1 MTFSPHEDGD
11 NVTFAQRA
19 VRTAETSPG
28 ACQFPVLGR
37 TLANM
42 RKRVRIALAW
52 APFWAMWVLLCLSY
66 PGQSL
71 GSAALAATIAIGA
84 AAVLGVAA
92 WRLTGVVAWPE
103 ELGVRFYGAHLV
115 TGSLFA
121 ALWVL
126 AIVGAEA
133 LRTNHGLIQTFFDWR
148 RVLGWYFLLGVS
160 LYGLITFFSYTVRTG
175 GKLREQQRLASE
187 ARLAALRQQLNPHFL
202 FNALHSLSV
211 LVRRNQGA
219 AQEAIEQLGE
229 LLRYTLS
236 DNADDVVPLA
246 EEWRFTKTYLAI
258 EQIRFGTR
266 LVIEEGLAPD
276 TMSCR
281 VPTFALQI
289 LAENAVRHG
298 IAPQPSGG
306 TLMIRSRLDNG
317 GSRLLL
323 EVSDTG
329 AGRGNG
335 APDPTAGGRGLKL
348 LRERLV
354 ALYGP
359 RGELVTTQS
368 GGSNGGFT
376 ATISL
381 PVSGS

>member
-1 MTFSPHEDGD
+1 
-11 NVTFAQRA
+11 
-19 VRTAETSPG
+19 
-28 ACQFPVLGR
+28 
-37 TLANM
+37 M
-42 RKRVRIALAW
+42 RKRLRIALAW

-71 GSAALAATIAIGA
+71 GSAALAATIAVGA
-84 AAVLGVAA
+84 AALLGLAA
-92 WRLTGVVAWPE
+92 WRFTGVFGWPE
-103 ELGVRFYGAHLV
+103 ELGLRFYAAHLV
-115 TGSLFA
+115 TGALFA

-133 LRTNHGLIQTFFDWR
+133 LRTDQTLPRTIFDWR

-211 LVRRNQGA
+211 LVRRDPTA
-219 AQEAIEQLGE
+219 AQEAIEQLGD

-236 DNADDVVPLA
+236 DAADDVVPLS
-246 EEWRFTKTYLAI
+246 EEWRFTRTYLAI
-258 EQIRFGTR
+258 EQIRFGPR
-266 LVIEEGLAPD
+266 LAIEELLAPE
-276 TMSCR
+276 TMACL

-306 TLMIRSRLDNG
+306 VVTIRSRLAEG
-317 GSRLLL
+317 GARLLL
-323 EVSDTG
+323 EVTDTG
-329 AGRGNG
+329 GGTGNG
-335 APDPTAGGRGLKL
+335 AQDPTGNGRGLKL
-348 LRERLV
+348 LRERLA
-354 ALYGP
+354 ALYGA
-359 RGELVTTQS
+359 RGDLVARDSS
-368 GGSNGGFT
+368 GNGGGFT
-376 ATISL
+376 ASVRL
-381 PVSGS
+381 PMSVA